1 MTDSIYLDGSQ
12 PYHRHQDSD
21 TVNGGDPENCGAG
34 PLAQALPVRVFDPD
48 ALTAHDDAIRQQ
60 AEQGLPD
67 APLYVAAD
75 WEWAI
80 LAPPE
85 PGQDVAECRVQAG
98 WTKGGE
104 FRRYVSAEALVRAF
118 REHIKVQS

>member
-12 PYHRHQDSD
+12 PYRRFTGSHAIERG
-21 TVNGGDPENCGAG
+21 TAEGATEH
-34 PLAQALPVRVFDPD
+34 PVRVFDDD

-67 APLYVAAD
+67 APLYVEAD

-85 PGQDVAECRVQAG
+85 PGQDVTECRVRAG

-104 FRRYVSAEALVRAF
+104 FRRYVSPESLVAAF
-118 REHIKVQS
+118 REHIETQR